1 MGANWLDI
9 VLVVILAAA
18 TVVGLI
24 KGSIRT
30 LVGIAAVVVG
40 LILASQF
47 YGAPAAAV
55 RAVIKSALWANL
67 AGFALVFLAVLILGG
82 LVGLLVSKLMK
93 GPLRFMD
100 HVLGGLVGFVK
111 GVLICGICVLALVVF
126 PVDRHAV
133 KTSELA
139 PFCYR
144 VARGAVLLVPD
155 ELRAKF
161 KETYLAIKE
170 SADSHGQ
177 KI

>member
-9 VLVVILAAA
+9 VLVIILAA
-18 TVVGLI
+18 TVVLGLI
-24 KGSIRT
+24 KGSVRT
-30 LVGIAAVVVG
+30 LIGIAAVLVG
-40 LILASQF
+40 LVAASQF
-47 YGAPAAAV
+47 YGAAAAAV
-55 RAVIKSALWANL
+55 RVVIKSALWANL
-67 AGFALVFLAVLILGG
+67 AGFLIVFLAVQVLGWIAG
-82 LVGLLVSKLMK
+82 FLASKIMK

-126 PVDRHAV
+126 PVDRRAV

-144 VARGAVLLVPD
+144 VARGAILLIPD
-155 ELRAKF
+155 ELKAKF